1 MFSKDLIW
9 FYLPIGLL
17 VLLILFGLSL
27 LVVII
32 HKENIQN
39 QEYKSPVFK
48 YSNCYPVN
56 QTNPGIRINLQQ
68 GIKYE
73 TDANIQNP

>member
-17 VLLILFGLSL
+17 ILLILFGLSL
-27 LVVII
+27 LLFVI

-39 QEYKSPVFK
+39 QEYQSPVFK

-56 QTNPGIRINLQQ
+56 QINPGIRINLQQ

-73 TDANIQNP
+73 TDANLQNP